1 MTNIIFILSKQ
12 NLLSNIVTTN
22 NFNKF
27 RLIEEFDNLKDKI
40 YYNTF
45 LIDSDAIIS
54 STDWCIIANPYEG
67 ERYVERCKKV
77 TLENDRKIFYGMDGT
92 RCLLIDAVKIIGTTN
107 SCFKEVKQITITEK
121 MLNEYYSKSLNFME
135 EDLLE

>member
-67 ERYVERCKKV
+67 DRYVERCKKV
-77 TLENDRKIFYGMDGT
+77 TLENKKGIFYGMEGT
-92 RCLLIDAVKIIGTTN
+92 RCLLIDATKIVGTTDPLL
-107 SCFKEVKQITITEK
+107 KEVIQIQVTEEMIKQ
-121 MLNEYYSKSLNFME
+121 YYSKPLNFME